1 MLAALFHPLP
11 PNVLIP
17 PLPAGTPKQNR
28 ALLNMAIFG
37 HEGFWKLIASF
48 L

>member
-1 MLAALFHPLP
+1 VP
-11 PNVLIP
+11 IP
-17 PLPAGTPKQNR
+17 PLPAGTPEQKR

-37 HEGFWKLIASF
+37 HDGFWKLIASF